1 MTSKRTHI
9 DYLRDILDAVEK
21 AGEFT
26 RGIDFDQFAADPRT
40 HFAVVRAL
48 EIIGEAAK
56 NVPIAIREQH
66 PDIPWSEMAKMR
78 DKLIHSYFGVDL
90 RVVWR
95 TVQEDLPSLHE
106 QMTQVMDNLV
116 TEEADSAA

>member
-1 MTSKRTHI
+1 MTSERTYT

-26 RGIDFDQFAADPRT
+26 HGIEFDQFAADPRT

-56 NVPIAIREQH
+56 NVPITIREQH
-66 PDIPWSEMAKMR
+66 PDIPWSEMARMR

-95 TVQEDLPSLHE
+95 TVQEDLPPLHE
-106 QMTQVMDNLV
+106 QMTRAMDDLATGETDNA
-116 TEEADSAA
+116 T